1 MTQLLAIQFALSLLA
16 ALLGAA
22 AGWWLRGRPFA
33 VKASPLV
40 SRSAAANRKEFAKQA
55 LQSLHAATE
64 SVRSCVEQHI
74 ECMRAVQ
81 SELKST
87 SSTEPAIITSAAASI
102 IAANGLVQHQMD
114 DIQRAV
120 DTKKSEI
127 SECLTG
133 SDGLL
138 FTFGALDRQKHVY
151 RKVLSSLEQLAAQ
164 LVQDVEGHGR
174 RLKDISSDIQD
185 NGDPSLASVNGAVTQ
200 ILDATEDIQRRV
212 ATTEK
217 RIAHEAGTVKMQA
230 ILSHTDLLTS
240 LPNRRAFEAELE
252 RAATRPKNR
261 ALCTVVFV
269 DLDKFA
275 RVNTE
280 YGHEGGDVVL
290 RQAAG
295 IIKAMLRG
303 KDLVARYGG
312 DSFALLLNET
322 TLHDALPMAERI
334 RKLLEKKEFSQGS
347 RPLHITASLGI
358 AQLNQQEMVEADLTR
373 VEAALDKARNG
384 GGNICYRHDGQSCFP
399 VSSAFHAAEKEV
411 RPESISLASIWR
423 DSTNPQPAT
432 TSDATSQPA
441 ATPKGEEEPVLSGR
455 SLFASNL
462 NRRLAE
468 WKRGGNAV
476 SVAVMQVDQM
486 LELVSRFGEQG
497 EDFLRQV
504 MGRLLEAATRD
515 MDERCEFED
524 GLFALLLPGTDE
536 ANALAVVD
544 RLRTQIRQ
552 CKVRMGYDLW
562 DLTASIGLAHC
573 TVASRVMDIMR
584 SAEAAMQEAAR
595 LGGDAIRI
603 GQPVPEE
610 ATA

>member
-1 MTQLLAIQFALSLLA
+1 
-16 ALLGAA
+16 
-22 AGWWLRGRPFA
+22 
-33 VKASPLV
+33 
-40 SRSAAANRKEFAKQA
+40 
-55 LQSLHAATE
+55 
-64 SVRSCVEQHI
+64 
-74 ECMRAVQ
+74 MRAVE

-114 DIQRAV
+114 DIQRV
-120 DTKKSEI
+120 VNTKKSEI
-127 SECLTG
+127 SDCLT
-133 SDGLL
+133 SSEGLL

-151 RKVLSSLEQLAAQ
+151 RKVLSSLELLAAQ

-185 NGDPSLASVNGAVTQ
+185 GSEPSIASVTGAVTQ

-212 ATTEK
+212 ATAET
-217 RIAHEAGTVKMQA
+217 RIAEQADTVQMQA

-252 RAATRPKNR
+252 RAATRSKNR
-261 ALCTVVFV
+261 APMCTVMFV

-280 YGHEGGDVVL
+280 YGHEGGDVIM

-295 IIKAMLRG
+295 IIKAMMRG
-303 KDLVARYGG
+303 KDTVARYGG
-312 DSFALLLNET
+312 DMFAVLLNET

-334 RKLLEKKEFSQGS
+334 RKVIEKKQFSQGS
-347 RPLHITASLGI
+347 RPLHVTASLGL
-358 AQLNQQEMVEADLTR
+358 AQLHPEEMLDADVTR
-373 VEAALDKARNG
+373 IEAALNAAQES

-399 VSSAFHAAEKEV
+399 VSSAFHAKESEPG
-411 RPESISLASIWR
+411 PESISLASIWR
-423 DSTNPQPAT
+423 DSTVPAEAKADV
-432 TSDATSQPA
+432 SVDVA
-441 ATPKGEEEPVLSGR
+441 AAAKREEDPVLSGR

-462 NRRLAE
+462 SRRLAE

-486 LELVSRFGEQG
+486 LELVSRFGDQG
-497 EDFLRQV
+497 ESFLRQV

-544 RLRTQIRQ
+544 RLRWQIRQ
-552 CKVRMGYDLW
+552 CKVRMGNDLW

-595 LGGDAIRI
+595 LGGDAIRL
-603 GQPVPEE
+603 GQPVQEE
-610 ATA
+610 APA

>member
-33 VKASPLV
+33 AKASPVV

-74 ECMRAVQ
+74 ECMRAVE

-120 DTKKSEI
+120 STKKSEI
-127 SECLTG
+127 SDCLTG

-164 LVQDVEGHGR
+164 LVQD
-174 RLKDISSDIQD
+174 ISSDIQD
-185 NGDPSLASVNGAVTQ
+185 KGDPSLASVNGAVTQ

-347 RPLHITASLGI
+347 CPLHITASLGI

-524 GLFALLLPGTDE
+524 GLFAVLLPGTDE

-552 CKVRMGYDLW
+552 CKVRMGNDLW

>member
-1 MTQLLAIQFALSLLA
+1 MTQLIAIQFALSLLA

-33 VKASPLV
+33 AKASPLV
-40 SRSAAANRKEFAKQA
+40 SRSAAANRKEFAKHA
-55 LQSLHAATE
+55 LQSLHAAAE
-64 SVRSCVEQHI
+64 SVRSCVEQHN

-120 DTKKSEI
+120 STNKSEI
-127 SECLTG
+127 SDCLTG
-133 SDGLL
+133 SEGLL

-174 RLKDISSDIQD
+174 RLQHISSDIQD
-185 NGDPSLASVNGAVTQ
+185 ESNQSLASVTGAVTQ

-312 DSFALLLNET
+312 DSFALLLSET

-334 RKLLEKKEFSQGS
+334 RKLLEKKQFSQGS

-358 AQLNQQEMVEADLTR
+358 AQLNQQEMVEADVTR

-399 VSSAFHAAEKEV
+399 VSSAFHAAENEA

-441 ATPKGEEEPVLSGR
+441 AAPKGEEEPVLSGR

-497 EDFLRQV
+497 EGFLRQV

-524 GLFALLLPGTDE
+524 GLFALLLPATDE

-552 CKVRMGYDLW
+552 CKVRMGNDLW

-584 SAEAAMQEAAR
+584 SAEAAMQEAAS

>member
-1 MTQLLAIQFALSLLA
+1 
-16 ALLGAA
+16 
-22 AGWWLRGRPFA
+22 
-33 VKASPLV
+33 
-40 SRSAAANRKEFAKQA
+40 
-55 LQSLHAATE
+55 
-64 SVRSCVEQHI
+64 
-74 ECMRAVQ
+74 
-81 SELKST
+81 
-87 SSTEPAIITSAAASI
+87 
-102 IAANGLVQHQMD
+102 
-114 DIQRAV
+114 
-120 DTKKSEI
+120 
-127 SECLTG
+127 
-133 SDGLL
+133 
-138 FTFGALDRQKHVY
+138 
-151 RKVLSSLEQLAAQ
+151 
-164 LVQDVEGHGR
+164 
-174 RLKDISSDIQD
+174 
-185 NGDPSLASVNGAVTQ
+185 
-200 ILDATEDIQRRV
+200 V

-347 RPLHITASLGI
+347 CPLHITASLGI
-358 AQLNQQEMVEADLTR
+358 AQLNQQEMLEADLTR

-524 GLFALLLPGTDE
+524 GLFAVLLPGTDE

-552 CKVRMGYDLW
+552 CKVRMGNDLW

>member
-1 MTQLLAIQFALSLLA
+1 
-16 ALLGAA
+16 
-22 AGWWLRGRPFA
+22 
-33 VKASPLV
+33 
-40 SRSAAANRKEFAKQA
+40 
-55 LQSLHAATE
+55 
-64 SVRSCVEQHI
+64 
-74 ECMRAVQ
+74 
-81 SELKST
+81 
-87 SSTEPAIITSAAASI
+87 
-102 IAANGLVQHQMD
+102 
-114 DIQRAV
+114 
-120 DTKKSEI
+120 
-127 SECLTG
+127 
-133 SDGLL
+133 
-138 FTFGALDRQKHVY
+138 
-151 RKVLSSLEQLAAQ
+151 
-164 LVQDVEGHGR
+164 
-174 RLKDISSDIQD
+174 
-185 NGDPSLASVNGAVTQ
+185 
-200 ILDATEDIQRRV
+200 
-212 ATTEK
+212 
-217 RIAHEAGTVKMQA
+217 
-230 ILSHTDLLTS
+230 
-240 LPNRRAFEAELE
+240 
-252 RAATRPKNR
+252 
-261 ALCTVVFV
+261 
-269 DLDKFA
+269 
-275 RVNTE
+275 
-280 YGHEGGDVVL
+280 
-290 RQAAG
+290 
-295 IIKAMLRG
+295 
-303 KDLVARYGG
+303 
-312 DSFALLLNET
+312 
-322 TLHDALPMAERI
+322 
-334 RKLLEKKEFSQGS
+334 
-347 RPLHITASLGI
+347 
-358 AQLNQQEMVEADLTR
+358 
-373 VEAALDKARNG
+373 
-384 GGNICYRHDGQSCFP
+384 
-399 VSSAFHAAEKEV
+399 
-411 RPESISLASIWR
+411 LASIWR

-524 GLFALLLPGTDE
+524 GLFAVLLPGTDE

-552 CKVRMGYDLW
+552 CKVRMGNDLW